1 VPENFDH
8 RVKQKAA
15 LVAPLDGPSLTRL
28 RAGEIRL
35 GDSEDLVYL
44 AQGSPDEK
52 KQTTTTS
59 GETTAWV
66 YLRYWLEYRGEMISG
81 FQPRIRRDPATGST
95 IIYQEWGS
103 RPVYTNRTQTVLRV
117 TFTAGKVTAIE
128 RPLN

>member
-1 VPENFDH
+1 L
-8 RVKQKAA
+8 A
-15 LVAPLDGPSLTRL
+15 RL